1 MIISQRSLFERFA
14 TLGNCDKEEGVDGQ
28 QQDKDEILVNKIDD

>member
-14 TLGNCDKEEGVDGQ
+14 TLGDCDKEEGVDGQ
-28 QQDKDEILVNKIDD
+28 GKDKDETMSI